1 MEFAKV
7 VTAALAADTSIS
19 RSREELHMSNSIRP
33 PFKDILQSIPGV
45 FGIRLEEEPAF
56 RVLST
61 IGDVEIRHYAAALLA
76 QVTVPGDHDHA
87 VSEAFTTLAAYIFGK
102 NASQESSHMTSPVFQ
117 EQRSESL
124 SMTTPVLQNPTRN
137 GWTVSFF
144 LSNELTP
151 ETAPQP
157 EDEGIRLVMQPET
170 IIGSLR
176 YSGNN
181 SEESRAKSKR
191 SLLAAI
197 AGDGSWRVVED
208 VSWAQYD
215 QPFAIP
221 FLKRNEAHVALE
233 RLQV

>member
-1 MEFAKV
+1 
-7 VTAALAADTSIS
+7 
-19 RSREELHMSNSIRP
+19 MSETIRP
-33 PFKDILQSIPGV
+33 PFKDILQAIPGV

-56 RVLST
+56 TVLST
-61 IGDVEIRHYAAALLA
+61 IEDVEIRQYAPALLA
-76 QVTVPGDHDHA
+76 QVTVTGDHEQA
-87 VSEAFTTLAAYIFGK
+87 VNEAFTRLAAYIFGK
-102 NASQESSHMTSPVFQ
+102 NASHEKSHMTSPVFQ
-117 EQRSESL
+117 EQRSDKM
-124 SMTTPVLQNPTRN
+124 SMTTPVLQNATGS

-157 EDEGIRLVMQPET
+157 EDQGISLVMQPET

-181 SEESRAKSKR
+181 TEEGRADSKR
-191 SLLAAI
+191 TLLEAI
-197 AGDGSWRVVED
+197 AGDGGWRVLED

-233 RLQV
+233 RRQQ